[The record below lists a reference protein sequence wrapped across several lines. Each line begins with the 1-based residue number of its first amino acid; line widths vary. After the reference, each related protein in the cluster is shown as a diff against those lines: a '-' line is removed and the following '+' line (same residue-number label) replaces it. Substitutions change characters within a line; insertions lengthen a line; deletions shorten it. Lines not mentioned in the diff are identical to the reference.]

1 MTETVK
7 QNGGNNAAKIRA
19 GKNRRRRIL
28 QIAIVLVILAGAGLI
43 WKARAAKPAQSN
55 GLVTAPVEQRDV
67 TQVISA
73 SGSVTAQTGA
83 QVNIGSQIS
92 GRIKHLYAD
101 VGSKVQAGQVIAE
114 LDLPDLKAQVRQ
126 ADASVAA
133 NRASLNQQ
141 LAGVGLQETETRT
154 AIDQAQA
161 ALTAAQAGLNEAQ
174 ANADNSA
181 ANLKRVAQLFDKGYI
196 AASEVDSAQAQAK
209 VNAAQV
215 VSAQEQIKQAQA
227 TVASAQAGTAQNR
240 VKQAQVATARASVA
254 QSQASLAY
262 QQAQMDKSFIRTP
275 ISGTVLQLTQQE
287 GETIAAG
294 LSAPTVIIVAD
305 LTRLQVDAYVD
316 ETDIGQVKLGQP
328 AEVTV
333 DAYPNHPFA
342 GRVAKIA
349 SIATLQQ
356 NVVTYDVTIALD
368 NPGDLL
374 KPDMTTSVNIT
385 VAKKEKALA
394 VPVDAVKQ
402 SDQGTTVTVMEKQGN
417 QEATYKVVPVETGVS
432 DGEYTEVTS
441 GLQEGQTVV
450 LSGEVPGMTAS
461 KDTPHMPSLFGGGRG
476 GRR

>member
-7 QNGGNNAAKIRA
+7 QNGVNHAAQIRA
-19 GKNRRRRIL
+19 RKNRRRKI
-28 QIAIVLVILAGAGLI
+28 IKVVVVLVVLAGAGII
-43 WKARAAKPAQSN
+43 WKWRTAKPAQSN
-55 GLVTAPVEQRDV
+55 GLVTATVTRRDV
-67 TQVISA
+67 AQVISA

-114 LDLPDLKAQVRQ
+114 LDLPDLEAQVRQ
-126 ADASVAA
+126 ADANLAA
-133 NRASLNQQ
+133 NRAGLQEQ
-141 LAGVGLQETETRT
+141 LAGVNLQQTQTRT

-161 ALTAAQAGLNEAQ
+161 SLAAANASLNEAQ

-181 ANLKRVAQLFDKGYI
+181 ANLKRVEQLLDKGYI
-196 AASEVDSAQAQAK
+196 AASEVDSAKAQAK

-215 VSAQEQIKQAQA
+215 VSAQEQIKQAQSSL
-227 TVASAQAGTAQNR
+227 ASAQAGTAQNR
-240 VKQAQVATARASVA
+240 VKQEQVATARATVS

-262 QQAQMDKSFIRTP
+262 QQAQMDKSLIRTP

-316 ETDIGQVKLGQP
+316 ETDIGQVKLGQL

-368 NPGDLL
+368 NPGELL

-385 VAKKEKALA
+385 VAKKDKVLV

-402 SDQGTTVTVMEKQGN
+402 SDQGNTITVMEKQGR
-417 QEATYKVVPVETGVS
+417 QEPTYKVVPVETGIS
-432 DGEYTEVTS
+432 DGEYTEITRGV
-441 GLQEGQTVV
+441 QEGDTVV
-450 LSGEVPGMTAS
+450 LSGAVPGMAAS
-461 KDTPHMPSLFGGGRG
+461 TDTPHMPSLFGG
-476 GRR
+476 RR